1 MTDRITMG
9 ALGHAGRFGNQ
20 LWQLA
25 ATVGLAHTHG
35 LELALRPDWEYR
47 RFYSVPDEWFSEDWQ
62 SARDATDFATHLDKR
77 ARVYLQD
84 LSLFAHVA
92 PEIREAFRLRPECQE
107 VVEREWDGLPDLPRP
122 ICAVHVRRGDT
133 LQNPPGTIQPLS
145 AVWYRKALGRA
156 RPYGSVLVFTDDP
169 TWCERNIDVNVPC
182 HVYRGVPRS
191 VDRDPAYKVEPVL
204 DWIDLHMMAKAAA
217 HVISN
222 SSYGWWGAFLAD
234 SSKVI
239 YPRKWFG
246 PKIAAFTDYTL
257 MIAPGWRGCM

>member
-1 MTDRITMG
+1 MG
-9 ALGHAGRFGNQ
+9 ALGHAGRQANQ
-20 LWQLA
+20 LFQVA
-25 ATVGLAHTHG
+25 ATVGVAHTHG
-35 LELALRPDWEYR
+35 MELALRPDWEYR
-47 RFYSVPDEWFSEDWQ
+47 PFYNVPDEWFSDDWQ
-62 SARDATDFATHLDKR
+62 SARDATDFATHLDPR
-77 ARVYLQD
+77 ARPYLQD

-92 PEIREAFRLRPECQE
+92 HEVREAFTLRESFA
-107 VVEREWDGLPDLPRP
+107 ERVAEEWAALPDLPRP

-145 AVWYRKALGRA
+145 VVWYRKALARA
-156 RPYGSVLVFTDDP
+156 RPYGSVLVFSDDP
-169 TWCERNIDVNVPC
+169 DWCERNICAGLSVPS

-204 DWIDLHMMAKAAA
+204 DWIDLHMMVKADGG

-246 PKIAAFTDYTL
+246 PKIAAYTDYRL
-257 MIAPGWRGCM
+257 MIPEGWRGCP